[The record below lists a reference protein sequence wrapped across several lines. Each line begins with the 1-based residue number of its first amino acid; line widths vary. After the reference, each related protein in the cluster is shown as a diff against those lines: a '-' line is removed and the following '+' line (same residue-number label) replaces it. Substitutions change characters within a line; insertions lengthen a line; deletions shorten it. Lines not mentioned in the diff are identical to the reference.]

1 MRLVQNYLIL
11 GSVPNY
17 TNVKTNPKPYG
28 NKCNKPV
35 GTPGS
40 LDREEWEQR
49 NTEL

>member
-1 MRLVQNYLIL
+1 MRLVQNYQII
-11 GSVPNY
+11 GSVLIY
-17 TNVKTNPKPYG
+17 TNIKTNPKPYG
-28 NKCNKPV
+28 TKCNKPL